1 MPGPEAI
8 STRSRV
14 AATATHATP
23 DAPAP
28 TAAPPPSASDVRD
41 AASAQV
47 FESRRPPATRP
58 SAEQRAVRL
67 IAREFRRTDVATAS
81 VSLATRDLEAS
92 AALARMSPDHL
103 ERALV
108 AAGVDA
114 TDASVLRGRVGEAI
128 GERIQTEMRRLMGGA
143 IDREQ
148 ASIRN
153 MRAAVVDAAPDS
165 QVGRIIAQAAQRHGT
180 SFAVQRD
187 QLLEHYDA
195 RLERLEGYETYVEA
209 GQHWEVGDLPD
220 LSRAAATRLGF
231 DADAPM
237 VRAALARRSSD
248 TSIDDLVAKAQM
260 GVEIP
265 HAAVEV
271 YHAAHEVYH
280 ALRGTPLAGE
290 AAAATSAGMLVGVAG
305 VAAGIGAHVWAEGRH
320 QQFLADM
327 NAMMR

>member
-14 AATATHATP
+14 AATTTQ
-23 DAPAP
+23 DTPAP
-28 TAAPPPSASDVRD
+28 TGAPPPSASDVRD
-41 AASAQV
+41 AASARV

-58 SAEQRAVRL
+58 SAEQRAVGL

-81 VSLATRDLEAS
+81 VSLAMRNPEAS
-92 AALARMSPDHL
+92 AALARMSPGHL

-128 GERIQTEMRRLMGGA
+128 GERIQAEMRRLMGAA

-209 GQHWEVGDLPD
+209 GQYWEVGDLPE
-220 LSRAAATRLGF
+220 LSRAAAMRLGF

-237 VRAALARRSSD
+237 VRAELERRSSD
-248 TSIDDLVAKAQM
+248 TSVDDLVARTQM
-260 GVEIP
+260 GVEIS
-265 HAAVEV
+265 HAVVEI
-271 YHAAHEVYH
+271 YHAAHQVYH
-280 ALRGTPLAGE
+280 AVRGTPLAGE
-290 AAAATSAGMLVGVAG
+290 AAAATSAGMIVGVAG
-305 VAAGIGAHVWAEGRH
+305 VAAGIGAHAWAEGRH
-320 QQFLADM
+320 LQFLVDM
-327 NAMMR
+327 NAMTR